1 MSAEPT
7 AAPVEAEAPLL
18 EVEGLVTRYP
28 VPRGLLGTIRRREQ
42 LHVHA
47 VEGVDFS
54 VRQGEMLAL
63 VGESGCGKTTT
74 AQTVMRMVDADEGR
88 ISFRGQD
95 ISRLGHKQLRP
106 LRREMQIIYQDPY
119 ESLDPRYRVRDTVA
133 EPLLIHGIGGS
144 AAERDALV
152 VQALVQAGLQPPE
165 LYLDR
170 FPHELSGGQRQRVAI
185 AAAMVLK
192 PKLLLADEPVSMLD
206 VSVRAGILRLL
217 DDLRRDGLAIVM
229 ITHDLSTAA
238 HFADRIAVMYLGR
251 IVEEGP
257 AQEVVRNPQHP
268 YTRALISVVPKRDP
282 NEQTVPQILT
292 GETPNPVHV
301 PSGCRFHPRCPVAEE
316 ACRTIDP
323 SLQRPN
329 GANVPEHR
337 AACIVTAPGPSADEV
352 GPDGR
357 SAGQLAAAAIRPAS
371 LELSGWWRRA
381 WALAIDVAVMLAGG
395 VALGGILAL
404 VPGSLGSSLR
414 VGIGVVLFSAL
425 YFTIAHG
432 STGQTLGKRALG
444 IAVRDVHGSGPIGYP
459 RAFLR
464 WLAFAVCTLLTVVVI
479 VDLLFPLWDDRH
491 QALHDKVASSS
502 VFQV

>member
-1 MSAEPT
+1 MSAAEPT
-7 AAPVEAEAPLL
+7 TVPPAVDGPLL
-18 EVEGLVTRYP
+18 DVQALVTRYP
-28 VPRGLLGTIRRREQ
+28 VPRGLLGTLRRREQ

-47 VEGVDFS
+47 VEGVDFA
-54 VRQGEMLAL
+54 VGPGEMLAL

-95 ISRLGHKQLRP
+95 ISRMNHKQLRP

-144 AAERDALV
+144 DDERNALV

-217 DDLRRDGLAIVM
+217 DELRRDGLAIVM

-257 AQEVVRNPQHP
+257 AKDVVRNPLHP
-268 YTRALISVVPKRDP
+268 YTKALISVVPKRDP
-282 NEQTVPQILT
+282 RDSTVPQILT
-292 GETPNPVHV
+292 GETPNPVHI
-301 PSGCRFHPRCPVAEE
+301 PSGCRFHPRCPIAEE
-316 ACRTIDP
+316 RCKSIDP
-323 SLQRPN
+323 ELRKPDAASSP
-329 GANVPEHR
+329 GHR
-337 AACIVTAPGPSADEV
+337 AACI
-352 GPDGR
+352 
-357 SAGQLAAAAIRPAS
+357 LA
-371 LELSGWWRRA
+371 
-381 WALAIDVAVMLAGG
+381 
-395 VALGGILAL
+395 
-404 VPGSLGSSLR
+404 
-414 VGIGVVLFSAL
+414 
-425 YFTIAHG
+425 
-432 STGQTLGKRALG
+432 
-444 IAVRDVHGSGPIGYP
+444 
-459 RAFLR
+459 
-464 WLAFAVCTLLTVVVI
+464 
-479 VDLLFPLWDDRH
+479 
-491 QALHDKVASSS
+491 
-502 VFQV
+502 

>member
-7 AAPVEAEAPLL
+7 PVAAEDEARLL

-42 LHVHA
+42 QYVHA

-54 VRQGEMLAL
+54 VGPGEMLAL

-74 AQTVMRMVDADEGR
+74 AQTVMRMVDADDGR

-95 ISRLGHKQLRP
+95 ISQLSHKQLRP

-119 ESLDPRYRVRDTVA
+119 ESLDPRYTVRDTVA

-144 AAERDALV
+144 AAERDAQT

-217 DDLRRDGLAIVM
+217 DELRRDGLAIVM

-257 AQEVVRNPQHP
+257 ARDVVRTPLHP
-268 YTRALISVVPKRDP
+268 YTKALISVVPKRDP
-282 NEQTVPQILT
+282 RDATVPQILT
-292 GETPNPVHV
+292 GETPNPVHI
-301 PSGCRFHPRCPVAEE
+301 PSGCRFHPRCPIAEE
-316 ACRTIDP
+316 GCKTIDP
-323 SLQRPN
+323 ELRT
-329 GANVPEHR
+329 PESATSPQHR
-337 AACIVTAPGPSADEV
+337 AACI
-352 GPDGR
+352 
-357 SAGQLAAAAIRPAS
+357 LA
-371 LELSGWWRRA
+371 
-381 WALAIDVAVMLAGG
+381 
-395 VALGGILAL
+395 
-404 VPGSLGSSLR
+404 
-414 VGIGVVLFSAL
+414 
-425 YFTIAHG
+425 
-432 STGQTLGKRALG
+432 
-444 IAVRDVHGSGPIGYP
+444 
-459 RAFLR
+459 
-464 WLAFAVCTLLTVVVI
+464 
-479 VDLLFPLWDDRH
+479 
-491 QALHDKVASSS
+491 
-502 VFQV
+502 